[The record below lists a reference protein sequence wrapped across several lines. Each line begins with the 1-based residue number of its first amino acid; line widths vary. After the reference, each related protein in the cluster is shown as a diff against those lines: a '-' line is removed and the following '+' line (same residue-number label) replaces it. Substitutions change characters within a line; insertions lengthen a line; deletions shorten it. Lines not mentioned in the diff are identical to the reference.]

1 MKKVLISAALLISI
15 SIFSQGRRDKQ
26 SFINAQYGYILSKD
40 NLDGG
45 FMAKAGYGKLI
56 GEKGLMGKGEVFY
69 QDYKVNYID
78 NQILPYKNYGL
89 SAMAGYSYEG
99 LSPVFINVWLGAFGS
114 YEIVNDGNT
123 KDPIYNT
130 DIPERLKGFTYG
142 LTGSAELEI
151 MLFRKLSLVADY
163 TQYYDLKSKF
173 TKSNFAFFGG
183 LKYYIN

>member
-1 MKKVLISAALLISI
+1 MKKLLIATTLITSVFL
-15 SIFSQGRRDKQ
+15 FSQGRRDSQ
-26 SFINAQYGYILSKD
+26 SFVNAQYGYILSKD
-40 NLDGG
+40 NLEGG
-45 FMAKAGYGKLI
+45 YMAKVGYGKLI
-56 GEKGLMGKGEVFY
+56 GEKGFMAKGEVFY

-78 NQILPYKNYGL
+78 NQILPYTNYGI
-89 SAMAGYSYEG
+89 SALGGYSYEG
-99 LSPVFINVWLGAFGS
+99 FSPVFVNLWLGAYGG
-114 YEIVNDGNT
+114 YEIVNKGND

-142 LTGSAELEI
+142 ITGSAELEI